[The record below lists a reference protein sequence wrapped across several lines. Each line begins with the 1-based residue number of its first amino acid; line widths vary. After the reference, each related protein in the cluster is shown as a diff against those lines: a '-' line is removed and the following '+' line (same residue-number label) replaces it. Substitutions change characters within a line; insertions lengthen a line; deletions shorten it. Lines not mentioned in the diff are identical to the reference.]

1 MVLLLNAAID
11 EPQLTTKK
19 AQQIDTSDYVCRNSG
34 RYLRAFPHV
43 SGATDA
49 ATARTLDLSN
59 GSAGIFDPAQVP
71 SAIGL
76 DAPVE
81 QAGGVS
87 FRLVESGGAV
97 EAERTFGG
105 YTIPTRVRV
114 DWCVGN
120 CGSKPKASSSVRA
133 VRTPYS
139 DNRALHVS
147 GGPRHNRESRNRD
160 GPASARATCRRFW

>member
-59 GSAGIFDPAQVP
+59 GSAGIFDPA
-71 SAIGL
+71 
-76 DAPVE
+76 VE

-97 EAERTFGG
+97 EAGRTFGG

-139 DNRALHVS
+139 DNRALHLS
-147 GGPRHNRESRNRD
+147 GGPRHNRESRNGD
-160 GPASARATCRRFW
+160 GPANARATCRRFW